1 MRAIRHSYYLYRKL
15 TDMTTRN
22 FVVSLHV
29 LGWIFLVTIPIAFFT
44 SYYGWE
50 NGLLMALVH
59 TLFNIIGFY
68 TNTWAARRLIPEKKY
83 ASYIA
88 SFFII
93 VAILISI
100 RYVFNKNFPIPEVPI
115 LVLSNRIVVVSVF
128 TIITLMGLSLFLEL
142 LRQKIIA
149 ERKYI
154 KIIQEQNQAEIQF
167 LKAQINPH
175 FLFNTLNNIYSLTVV
190 KSDLA
195 PKMIL
200 LLSDLLRY
208 VIYESSQ
215 EKVALQ
221 KEIQNIERFIELFQL
236 RQETPLHVKLEINGK
251 IQEQTIIPMVLI
263 PIVENCFKHSD
274 IEINENGYIR
284 ISIDILAD
292 KLVFKTTNTFIE
304 NKQKDKVG
312 GVGLTNIKKRLTL
325 HYKENAVFR
334 TFVHK
339 NIFESYLQLP
349 L

>member
-1 MRAIRHSYYLYRKL
+1 
-15 TDMTTRN
+15 MTTKN
-22 FVVSLHV
+22 FVVSLHI
-29 LGWIFLVTIPIAFFT
+29 LGWVFLITIPIAFFT

-50 NGLLMALVH
+50 NGFFMALVH
-59 TLFNIIGFY
+59 TIFNIIGFY
-68 TNTWAARRLIPEKKY
+68 TNTWAARKLIPQKKY
-83 ASYIA
+83 VPYIF
-88 SFFII
+88 SFFLI
-93 VAILISI
+93 VSVLISI
-100 RYVFNKNFPIPEVPI
+100 RYAFNKTYPIPEVPI

-142 LRQKIIA
+142 LRQKIVA
-149 ERKYI
+149 ERQYI

-175 FLFNTLNNIYSLTVV
+175 FLFNTLNNIYSLTVA

-215 EKVALQ
+215 EKVILQ
-221 KEIQNIERFIELFQL
+221 KEIQNIEKFIELFQL
-236 RQETPLHVKLEINGK
+236 RQESPLQVKLEMHGK

-274 IEINENGYIR
+274 IEINEKGYIR
-284 ISIDILAD
+284 INIDVLAD
-292 KLVFKTTNTFIE
+292 KVICKTTNTFIE
-304 NKQKDKVG
+304 NKQKDRTG
-312 GVGLTNIKKRLTL
+312 GVGLVNIKKRLTL
-325 HYKENAVFR
+325 HYQQNAIFR
-334 TFVHK
+334 TSVHQ
-339 NIFESYLQLP
+339 NTFDTYLQLP